1 MDEEPRQAEPGVGGG
16 ERSPEQIQAEIDATR
31 EQLGE
36 TVAAVGKK
44 ADLKGQARDKVTE
57 LKQTARAKKDELLT
71 KAKRSSPDSAATGA
85 QKLKG
90 TAQEK
95 PLPFAVGG
103 ALLLGFLLGRR
114 AGR

>member
-1 MDEEPRQAEPGVGGG
+1 MDEESRQAEPGVGGG
-16 ERSPEQIQAEIDATR
+16 ERSPEQIQAEIDVTR

-36 TVAAVGKK
+36 TVAAVGEK
-44 ADLKGQARDKVTE
+44 ADIKGQARDKVTE
-57 LKQTARAKKDELLT
+57 LKQTARTKKDELLD
-71 KAKRSSPDSAATGA
+71 KARSSSPDSAAAGA

-90 TAQEK
+90 TARQK

-103 ALLLGFLLGRR
+103 ALLVGFLVGRR